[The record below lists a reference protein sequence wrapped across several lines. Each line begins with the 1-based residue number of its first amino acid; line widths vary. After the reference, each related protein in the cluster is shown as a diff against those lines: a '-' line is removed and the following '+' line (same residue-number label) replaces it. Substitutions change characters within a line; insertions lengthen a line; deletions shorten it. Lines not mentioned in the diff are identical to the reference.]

1 MTPLAAGTLSLLLWL
16 GADVKSEAYR
26 QDLEM
31 LQGTWTVVSMEMDG
45 KFLPEERRKKTK
57 VTVQGEKFTFDTGDD
72 SHEGLYKIDPSKDPK
87 ELNIV
92 VTRGDEKG
100 KVYLAIYKFEDGK
113 MIQGM
118 RLDNKER
125 PKQFTG
131 KAGTGCALEIWER
144 QKP

>member
-1 MTPLAAGTLSLLLWL
+1 MTLLAAGTLSLLLWL